1 MQIPLELLAALKADL
16 ANPAAAWLCVS
27 ADETLHET
35 SVPSPV
41 EGEPPIVTV
50 DRHVTV
56 TIESTVRGLVLI
68 FMLEGRDGQVPTSG
82 KVYYRGNS
90 FQIDDAGLLESID
103 GKVSAVNQL
112 YADELVGKLSVAL

>member
-1 MQIPLELLAALKADL
+1 MQIPLDLLATLKADL

-41 EGEPPIVTV
+41 EGEPPTVTV

-56 TIESTVRGLVLI
+56 TLESAVRGLVLI
-68 FMLEGRDGQVPTSG
+68 FMLDGLEGQVPTGG

-90 FQIDDAGLLESID
+90 FQFDDAGLLAAID
-103 GKVSAVNQL
+103 GKVAAVNQL
-112 YADELVGKLSVAL
+112 YADELIAKLSEVL